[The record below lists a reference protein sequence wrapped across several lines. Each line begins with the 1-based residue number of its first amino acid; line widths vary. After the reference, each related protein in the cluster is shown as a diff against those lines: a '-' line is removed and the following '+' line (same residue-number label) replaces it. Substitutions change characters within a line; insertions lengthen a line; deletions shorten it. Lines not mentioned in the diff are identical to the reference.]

1 MHFRKSIFLLS
12 VIGCMFL
19 CSPAFAEQWGD
30 YEYEYIDRVDPRCR
44 ITRYIGSGG
53 AVVIPYSIN
62 GAVVQIIDDGAFRD
76 CTSLTSISIPGWV
89 YMPPTIRNQVF
100 YGCTNLKTVK
110 IENAR
115 ISGSQVFYGCTSLTS
130 VNIGINVPIIGNQA
144 FYGCTSLT
152 SVNIGPN
159 VSSIGDQAFYD
170 CTSLTG
176 AWFLGNAPTMGLNVF
191 DFSSPEFF
199 IYYSAESTGFTN
211 PWYGYPSIKAEFG
224 DFRYWITDSGGCFI
238 TKYIGAGGVVE
249 IPASLMG
256 IPVVGIGDSAFR
268 DCTGLTSVTIPNSVT
283 SIGSSAF
290 SSCTGLTSVS
300 IPDSVT
306 TIGGTTIGTT
316 AFYNCRSL
324 TNINVDM
331 NNPAFSSQD
340 GALYNKTKTTII
352 QYPTGRSG
360 GYIIPNSVTSIG
372 VAAFVYCSGLT
383 SVNIPSSVT
392 NIGFIA
398 FAGCTSLTAAY
409 FYGNAPTMGGQVF
422 AQQGMDEIITVYY
435 TVEATGFTNPWYGYP
450 TAVFADVDRDSVPD
464 AIDNC
469 PSKYNPQQLD
479 ADGDGIGD
487 VCETGYA
494 GCGGNAGCGQPA
506 CELYVDS
513 DGDGI
518 PDVIDN
524 CPNLCNFQQG
534 DADGDGIGDVCE
546 TGYAGCG
553 GNAGCGLPACEAV
566 CTP

>member
-1 MHFRKSIFLLS
+1 MGSCVGS
-12 VIGCMFL
+12 
-19 CSPAFAEQWGD
+19 
-30 YEYEYIDRVDPRCR
+30 
-44 ITRYIGSGG
+44 IGS
-53 AVVIPYSIN
+53 
-62 GAVVQIIDDGAFRD
+62 
-76 CTSLTSISIPGWV
+76 
-89 YMPPTIRNQVF
+89 
-100 YGCTNLKTVK
+100 
-110 IENAR
+110 
-115 ISGSQVFYGCTSLTS
+115 
-130 VNIGINVPIIGNQA
+130 QA

-152 SVNIGPN
+152 YVNIGPG
-159 VSSIGDQAFYD
+159 VRSIASQAFYG
-170 CTSLTG
+170 CTSLRG
-176 AWFLGNAPTMGLNVF
+176 VWFLGNAPTIESNVF
-191 DFSSPEFF
+191 DFSSPDFAL
-199 IYYSAESTGFTN
+199 YYSVNSTGFTN
-211 PWYGYPSIKAEFG
+211 PWYGYPTIKAEFG

-238 TKYIGAGGVVE
+238 TKYIGAGSVVE

-256 IPVVGIGDSAFR
+256 IPVVGIGASAFSG
-268 DCTGLTSVTIPNSVT
+268 CTGLTSVTIPNSVT
-283 SIGSSAF
+283 SIG
-290 SSCTGLTSVS
+290 GYV
-300 IPDSVT
+300 
-306 TIGGTTIGTT
+306 
-316 AFYNCRSL
+316 FYNCRSL

-392 NIGFIA
+392 NIGYIA

-422 AQQGMDEIITVYY
+422 AQQGMDEIVTVYY
-435 TVEATGFTNPWYGYP
+435 TAGAIGFTNPWYGYP
-450 TAVFADVDRDSVPD
+450 TAVFADVDKDSVPD

-469 PSKYNPQQLD
+469 PSKYNPLQLD
-479 ADGDGIGD
+479 ADNDGIGD

-494 GCGGNAGCGQPA
+494 GCDGTAGCGQPA
-506 CELYVDS
+506 CEKYVDS

-524 CPNLCNFQQG
+524 CPNLCNSQQG